1 MQVCY
6 WALWAN
12 PGEAAGHCK
21 LWAVLIYAERFPCVH
36 KRQVTS
42 LTQTYVV
49 FQLLTRHN
57 LKCGLISKVDVSFC
71 PGKLQHISLI
81 AVKSNLFKILC
92 HIKYVVV
99 GCDCVALHFHVQC
112 GQTNCLL
119 LNSNHREM
127 LGRLCYI
134 NTIFSNHLFLTSG
147 IRPIS
152 GSSWAPFTPVMNAQY
167 RASLWTSNSMPNT
180 SR

>member
-1 MQVCY
+1 MYTIFLLCTHIFPFVSSFNLTTQVCY

-49 FQLLTRHN
+49 FQLLTRHD
-57 LKCGLISKVDVSFC
+57 LIHGLMSKVDVSFC

-99 GCDCVALHFHVQC
+99 GCDSVALHFLFYC
-112 GQTNCLL
+112 WNLITWCLV
-119 LNSNHREM
+119 
-127 LGRLCYI
+127 GRLCYI
-134 NTIFSNHLFLTSG
+134 NTIFFFPT
-147 IRPIS
+147 IF
-152 GSSWAPFTPVMNAQY
+152 SWLQVSDQ
-167 RASLWTSNSMPNT
+167 
-180 SR
+180 